1 MRKSTILLAGAI
13 VGVSGGGLWLAAQ
26 LQEERAQNASL
37 RREVEAARL
46 ELQQAVTAA
55 AAAGPAGKP
64 AGGGETQAAAATRTN
79 SAPASPPEASV
90 AANQTGPAAR
100 LIKNP
105 EFQKAL
111 RAQQRASI
119 EFLYQDLP
127 KTFGLAPE
135 KAALVF
141 DQLTEQA
148 MQGFLNAPPDQK
160 LAVEAKLD
168 ELLGFDS
175 ARRLDEFRESLPS
188 RNEVG
193 SLRASLANVGQ
204 SLREDQVEPL
214 TAIVRA
220 EQTRLQQQI
229 QRHRETDRVEGYD
242 TRTVTL
248 TNAANFKILE
258 QARPLLSEA
267 QFAALEAHYR
277 NQRAMS
283 EALAETTRLQI
294 EDQLLDAQA
303 AGLR

>member
-1 MRKSTILLAGAI
+1 MRMSTIVLAGALLS
-13 VGVSGGGLWLAAQ
+13 VSGVTVWLGTQ
-26 LQEERAQNASL
+26 LQGERAQNAAL
-37 RREVEAARL
+37 RRDIAAVQM
-46 ELQQAVTAA
+46 ELRFATSAAEKREHPVNRENPPALAIKAGATPLAPRPAQASD
-55 AAAGPAGKP
+55 
-64 AGGGETQAAAATRTN
+64 RTD
-79 SAPASPPEASV
+79 
-90 AANQTGPAAR
+90 PAAR

-127 KTFGLAPE
+127 KTFGLTPE

-141 DQLTEQA
+141 DQLTEQV
-148 MQGFLNAPPDQK
+148 MQGFLSAPPAEK

-168 ELLGFDS
+168 ELLGYDS
-175 ARRLDEFRESLPS
+175 ARRLDEFRDSLPS

-193 SLRASLANVGQ
+193 SLRASLANAGQ
-204 SLREDQVEPL
+204 SLRDDQVAPL

-220 EQTRLQQQI
+220 QQTRLQQQI
-229 QRHRETDRVEGYD
+229 QRHRETDPVEGYD

-248 TNAANFKILE
+248 MNAANLEILE
-258 QARPLLSEA
+258 QARPLLTEA

-294 EDQLLDAQA
+294 EDQLRDAQA